1 MHIFA
6 SLTKVEGALQMGDI
20 SRPSSRQADLAGD
33 SIANTVSPTID
44 LVARILVGLTV
55 LIRTLVALKRIC
67 LHKSYN

>member
-1 MHIFA
+1 
-6 SLTKVEGALQMGDI
+6 MGDI
-20 SRPSSRQADLAGD
+20 SRPSSRQAELAGD

-67 LHKSYN
+67 FHKK

>member
-20 SRPSSRQADLAGD
+20 SRLSSLQAELAGD

-44 LVARILVGLTV
+44 FVARILVGLTV
-55 LIRTLVALKRIC
+55 LIRTPQKNLFSQEL
-67 LHKSYN
+67 

>member
-6 SLTKVEGALQMGDI
+6 SLTKVAAALQMGDI

-44 LVARILVGLTV
+44 FVARILVGLTV

-67 LHKSYN
+67 FHKS

>member
-6 SLTKVEGALQMGDI
+6 SLNKEAAALQVGAI
-20 SRPSSRQADLAGD
+20 SRPSSRQAELAGD
-33 SIANTVSPTID
+33 SVANTVSPTID

>member
-6 SLTKVEGALQMGDI
+6 SLNKEAAALQVGAI
-20 SRPSSRQADLAGD
+20 SRPSSRQAELAGD
-33 SIANTVSPTID
+33 SVANTVSPTID

-67 LHKSYN
+67 FHKK

>member
-6 SLTKVEGALQMGDI
+6 SLTKVEGALQVVDI

-67 LHKSYN
+67 FHKS